1 MLIIRWVV
9 TVVLFGGSLSIIDE
23 SRYVG
28 LVLFKE
34 GLDLFSLESSLRPP
48 VILLSVADLSF
59 RPPLVMPNG
68 GI

>member
-34 GLDLFSLESSLRPP
+34 GLDLFFP
-48 VILLSVADLSF
+48 
-59 RPPLVMPNG
+59 
-68 GI
+68 